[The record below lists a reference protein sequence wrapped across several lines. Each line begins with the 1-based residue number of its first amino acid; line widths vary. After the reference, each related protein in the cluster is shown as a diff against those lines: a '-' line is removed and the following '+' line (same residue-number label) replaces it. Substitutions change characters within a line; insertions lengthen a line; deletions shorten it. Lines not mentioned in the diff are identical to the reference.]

1 AVAPTRVVTYEL
13 VGLEG
18 DVATVRSTT
27 TAPDP
32 AATLAAPAPDGGP
45 GVTLDVESYEV
56 DGSGE
61 LTVDLRAALPVD
73 GTTESSTRAVYV
85 DPDSERRT
93 TYDEDSVLQFRSVD

>member
-1 AVAPTRVVTYEL
+1 
-13 VGLEG
+13 G
-18 DVATVRSTT
+18 DVATVRSST

-32 AATLAAPAPDGGP
+32 AGTLAAPAPDGGP

-56 DGSGE
+56 TGSGE
-61 LTVDLRAALPVD
+61 LMVDLRAPVPVG

-85 DPDSERRT
+85 DPDSGRRT